1 MSLIVNNID
10 KNWWYEGVP
19 IRARTRRAK
28 PGTAKAAATSCLSR
42 TLDIGVLVYAYYQI
56 VAPISQSGM
65 QCLIKKLN
73 LKLVNRGEVEI

>member
-42 TLDIGVLVYAYYQI
+42 TLDIGVLVICILPNCSPDLAEWNAMFDEGI
-56 VAPISQSGM
+56 ELEIGQS
-65 QCLIKKLN
+65 
-73 LKLVNRGEVEI
+73 R